1 MGILLV
7 KVHAKKKKKSFTFKK
22 IQRIMKKLI
31 HLISLVIGF
40 LCITQIALAQKS
52 SKIIPST
59 DKTCIPNSLLD
70 SMIHD
75 VQVGKVLKVKDSLST
90 AQILKLEREKAIVY
104 TSYNDTQIKLLKS
117 DIKRAR
123 NGWQR
128 NIFIAIS
135 IGLGIFV
142 FK

>member
-1 MGILLV
+1 MPKINPNNQLFHKKTYNIMRKEIQLTLLLSV
-7 KVHAKKKKKSFTFKK
+7 
-22 IQRIMKKLI
+22 
-31 HLISLVIGF
+31 F
-40 LCITQIALAQKS
+40 LFITPTAQGQKS
-52 SKIIPST
+52 SVITPSI
-59 DKTCIPNSLLD
+59 DKTCIPNTLLD

-75 VQVGKVLKVKDSLST
+75 IQVGKVLRSKDSLST
-90 AQILKLEREKAIVY
+90 AQILKLERDKAIVY

>member
-1 MGILLV
+1 
-7 KVHAKKKKKSFTFKK
+7 
-22 IQRIMKKLI
+22 
-31 HLISLVIGF
+31 
-40 LCITQIALAQKS
+40 
-52 SKIIPST
+52 
-59 DKTCIPNSLLD
+59 
-70 SMIHD
+70 MIHD